1 MFSVL
6 GAVMIF
12 GYFSF
17 FGGDTADE
25 GSLVSSDTGLSDN
38 GGQSSI
44 QQEFLPI
51 LLNIKNLKLD
61 DSIFQDPAFLSLSD
75 SSIVLVPDG
84 NEGRPNPFAPIG
96 FDAVGSPSAVAPGT
110 SGAKPATFTAPAN

>member
-1 MFSVL
+1 MLSVL

-12 GYFSF
+12 GYFSL
-17 FGGDTADE
+17 FGGDSADE
-25 GSLVSSDTGLSDN
+25 GSLSSSGLNES
-38 GGQSSI
+38 GAQSSI

-61 DSIFQDPAFLSLSD
+61 DSIFQDPAFLSLTD
-75 SSIVLVPDG
+75 SSIILVPDG

-96 FDAVGSPSAVAPGT
+96 FDTIGSSSVVAPGAG
-110 SGAKPATFTAPAN
+110 SKPATFTTPAN

>member
-6 GAVMIF
+6 GLVMVF
-12 GYFSF
+12 GYFSL
-17 FGGDTADE
+17 FGGDSADDA
-25 GSLVSSDTGLSDN
+25 SLVSAPEAGLSDSS
-38 GGQSSI
+38 GGSSI

-61 DSIFQDPAFLSLSD
+61 DSIFQDPAFISLTD
-75 SSIVLVPDG
+75 STMVLVPDG

-96 FDAVGSPSAVAPGT
+96 SDTVSTPASVPPAT
-110 SGAKPATFTAPAN
+110 SGASAN